1 MTRTFL
7 SLATLAA
14 ASALSIG
21 AEIADE
27 AQFIKLM
34 KEVGAANKEFK
45 THVTAQNDAALAKS
59 ANRVSEI
66 YKDMVGFWQKH
77 KAEKAA
83 KWAEE
88 SGAAAKGLA
97 DAATAKDWTKA
108 SDELRKFGASCKQ
121 CHEAHRTKAEDG
133 SYKIK
138 W

>member
-1 MTRTFL
+1 MTRTLL
-7 SLATLAA
+7 SLATLAT
-14 ASALSIG
+14 ASTVLIG

-27 AQFIKLM
+27 AAFVKLM

-45 THVTAQNDAALAKS
+45 THVTAQNDAALTKS
-59 ANRVSEI
+59 ATRVSEI

-88 SGAAAKGLA
+88 SSVAAKAMA

-121 CHEAHRTKAEDG
+121 CHEAHRTKADDG

>member
-1 MTRTFL
+1 MTRTIL

-14 ASALSIG
+14 ASAVLIG

-27 AQFIKLM
+27 QQFAKLM

-45 THVTAQNDAALAKS
+45 TQLTAQNDAALSKGAT
-59 ANRVSEI
+59 RVSEI
-66 YKDMVGFWQKH
+66 YKDMAGFWQKH

-83 KWAEE
+83 KWAGE
-88 SGAAAKGLA
+88 SSALAKA
-97 DAATAKDWTKA
+97 VAEAATAKDWTKA
-108 SDELRKFGASCKQ
+108 ADELRKFGASCKQ

-133 SYKIK
+133 SNKIK